1 MARAT
6 GGCLASLGRV
16 RVGILTG
23 GGDCP
28 GLNAV
33 IRAVVRKGEQVHGD
47 ELVGF
52 LDAWD
57 GVMERRTMHLDV
69 ASLRG
74 MLPKGGT
81 LLGTR
86 RGSPYDTPHGPQ
98 RVLDTF
104 AEMGLD
110 ALVVIG
116 GNGSLSIASQL
127 HADFGLPIV
136 GVPKTIDNDVVGT
149 DLTFG
154 FTTAVQIATDA
165 IDRLHTTAESHDR
178 VMVVEVMG
186 RHTGWIATHAGIAG
200 GATVI
205 LIPELPFDI
214 DEVCSVL
221 RRRHDRGR
229 YASIVVVAEG
239 AEPAPGTMPEAEA
252 KEKVYDQYGHVRL
265 GGIADTIAHQ
275 IEART
280 GFEARVVLL
289 GHVQRGGTPTAFDRV
304 LATRYGIAAID
315 AVHDGA
321 WGQMTALRGNEIVR
335 VPLVDAG
342 GRTKLC
348 DLGLYQDVAAIF
360 FG

>member
-1 MARAT
+1 
-6 GGCLASLGRV
+6 V

-33 IRAVVRKGEQVHGD
+33 IRAVVRKGEQVFGD
-47 ELVGF
+47 EVIGF

-57 GVMERRTMHLDV
+57 GVMERRTMTLDV

-86 RGSPYDTPHGPQ
+86 RGSPYDHAGGPQ
-98 RVLDTF
+98 RVVDTF
-104 AEMGLD
+104 RDMGID
-110 ALVVIG
+110 ALLVIG
-116 GNGSLSIASQL
+116 GNGSLSVANQMFN
-127 HADFGLPIV
+127 DFGLPII

-205 LIPELPFDI
+205 LIPEQPFDI
-214 DEVCSVL
+214 DEVCTVL
-221 RRRHDRGR
+221 RRRHERGR

-239 AEPAPGTMPEAEA
+239 AEPAAGTLPAGV
-252 KEKVYDQYGHVRL
+252 KVYDQFGHVRL
-265 GGIADTIAHQ
+265 GGIAETIAHN
-275 IEART
+275 IESRT

-304 LATRYGIAAID
+304 LATRYGVAAID
-315 AVHDGA
+315 AVHQQA
-321 WGQMTALRGNEIVR
+321 WGQMTALRGNDIVLC
-335 VPLVDAG
+335 PLSETG
-342 GRTKLC
+342 GRTRTL
-348 DLGLYQDVAAIF
+348 DLELYRDVASIF